1 MKYAVIDQTKS
12 DWFEDV
18 FDTEKEAI
26 AHADYMWRIM
36 AEYDKKRI
44 EEFFVASCE
53 LNEDGT
59 VDVSDITALI
69 NLILL

>member
-18 FDTEKEAI
+18 FDTEKQAI

-36 AEYDKKRI
+36 AKYDKKRI
-44 EEFFVASCE
+44 EAFFVASCE
-53 LNEDGT
+53 LNEYGI
-59 VDVSDITALI
+59 VDYDSLKDIKVYV
-69 NLILL
+69 

>member
-1 MKYAVIDQTKS
+1 MKYAVIDQTKI

-26 AHADYMWRIM
+26 AHADYMWSIM

-44 EEFFVASCE
+44 EGFFVASCE

-59 VDVSDITALI
+59 VDYDSLKDIKVYV
-69 NLILL
+69 